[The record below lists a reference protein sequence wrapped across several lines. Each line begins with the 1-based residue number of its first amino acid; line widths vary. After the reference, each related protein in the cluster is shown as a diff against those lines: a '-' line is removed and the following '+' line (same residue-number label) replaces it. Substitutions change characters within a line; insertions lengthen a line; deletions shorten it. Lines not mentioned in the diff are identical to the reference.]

1 MDRNRAVTGVSLKR
15 LARLRVPLGFACAI
29 LAFWLA
35 RPTPASL
42 AVGAVI
48 ATAGELVRIWAA
60 GHIEKGREITRS
72 GPYRYVRHP
81 LYLGSSLMAAGFV
94 IAARSVVVGVLV
106 AAYIVVT
113 LVAAIRTEEASLD
126 QKFAGQYSAYRSG
139 TAAPVQRHFS
149 LSRAVAN
156 REYRS
161 ITGLAVGMI
170 FLYLRAKGIVP

>member
-1 MDRNRAVTGVSLKR
+1 MNAVATKR

-29 LAFWLA
+29 VAFWLA
-35 RPTPASL
+35 RPTASSL
-42 AVGAVI
+42 AIGALI
-48 ATAGELVRIWAA
+48 ATAGQLLRIWAA

-94 IAARSVVVGVLV
+94 IAALSVVVGALV
-106 AAYIVVT
+106 AAYMVVT

-126 QKFAGQYSAYRSG
+126 EKFAGQYSAYRAG
-139 TAAPVQRHFS
+139 KAAPVVRRFS

-161 ITGLAVGMI
+161 ITGLAAGMI